1 MVLHA
6 RGLHNLELQNEKLSN
21 YMWIPERVKEKWC
34 GGIEVLML
42 SERLTWGHND
52 NKYDFVV
59 DLWKAILDLA
69 PPI

>member
-6 RGLHNLELQNEKLSN
+6 WGLHDLELQNEKLSN
-21 YMWIPERVKEKWC
+21 YMWILERVKEKWC
-34 GGIEVLML
+34 GGIEVLTL
-42 SERLTWGHND
+42 SEQLTWGHND
-52 NKYDFVV
+52 NKYAFVV